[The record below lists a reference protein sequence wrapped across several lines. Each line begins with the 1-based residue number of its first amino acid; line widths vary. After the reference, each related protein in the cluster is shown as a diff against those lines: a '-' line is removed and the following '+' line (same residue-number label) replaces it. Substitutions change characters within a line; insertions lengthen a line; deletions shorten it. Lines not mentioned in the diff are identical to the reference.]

1 MSQLTLITNSV
12 IYSHGSPHATALL
25 IDGAEIVWIGGH
37 DVAAGHMEL
46 ADTVI
51 DAGGHFVAPGFV
63 DAHVH
68 ATSTGLTLG
77 GLDLAQVTHKKE

>member
-1 MSQLTLITNSV
+1 MPQLTLITNSV

-51 DAGGHFVAPGFV
+51 DAGGAFCRPGIR
-63 DAHVH
+63 
-68 ATSTGLTLG
+68 
-77 GLDLAQVTHKKE
+77 